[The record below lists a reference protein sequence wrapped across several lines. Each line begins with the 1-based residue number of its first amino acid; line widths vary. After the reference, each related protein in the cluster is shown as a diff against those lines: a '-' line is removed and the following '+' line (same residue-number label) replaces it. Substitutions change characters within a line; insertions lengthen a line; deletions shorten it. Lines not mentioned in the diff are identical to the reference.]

1 MKLLPLL
8 ALFLFS
14 FQLYSQKLRI
24 KITGEIKSDSTYI
37 ENVHIYNKTT
47 NRGTISNAKGVFQIF
62 VKSNDTLLFSNILFA
77 KKSMIVNKKQIEDK
91 FMAVSLNPST
101 NELEEIIIYNMAS
114 SLGLPNADNEPL
126 EPTERKINY
135 YVKGGALNNIYGW
148 MSGDKK
154 KLKKLQKLKD
164 ADDEDFEKSLIIIDV
179 RDQFQNDFFIKTL
192 NISGDSISNFIYYCI
207 DDNFIFLFSK
217 KRYIEIIDIFIE
229 NRDAFLNSKK

>member
-1 MKLLPLL
+1 MKQLSLL

-14 FQLYSQKLRI
+14 TQLRSQELRV
-24 KITGEIKSDSTYI
+24 KIMGEIKSDSTFI

-47 NRGTISNAKGVFQIF
+47 NRGTISNAKGVFHIF

-77 KKSMIVNKKQIEDK
+77 KKYIVVNKKQIENK
-91 FMAVSLNPST
+91 FITVSLNPST
-101 NELEEIIIYNMAS
+101 NELEEIVIFNMAS
-114 SLGLPNADNEPL
+114 SLGLPNADKEPL

-135 YVKGGALNNIYGW
+135 YTKGGALTNLYGW
-148 MSGDKK
+148 LSGDKN
-154 KLKKLQKLKD
+154 KLKKLQILEN

-179 RDQFQNDFFIKTL
+179 RDQFQNEFFIDTL
-192 NISGDSISNFIYYCI
+192 NISEESISDFIYYCL

-217 KRYIEIIDIFIE
+217 ERYIEIIDIFIE